1 MSKTNTK
8 KPIHALTGLRF
19 IAAISVVLAHYG
31 VFLLDFPFKVALI
44 AEQARAGVSLFF
56 ILSGFILFYNYHDWF
71 KGGVDTKQF
80 WQFIQ
85 ARFARVY
92 PMHVVALLINT
103 PIVLHFLITKPAEAR
118 QSYGDWFTPLL
129 VSLSWFA
136 NLFLV
141 QIYLPVASFE
151 DLWNPPAWSIATE
164 LIFYITFPF
173 FIAYFLNRFTNT
185 TSLLIFGC
193 KLFAIETVAYLGI
206 VLVVFH
212 LTSKS
217 VDFVDWI
224 PYRLPF
230 FRIWEFFIG
239 CILGAV
245 FVRDRQRV
253 ESHPLVK
260 QLRNTTCRN
269 LVLALTLIGIV
280 ILAASSI
287 VEPNAPLATLRRVLH
302 WYVLYTPLLALII
315 ITLAFGKT
323 FVSPILEHPLML
335 LLGEASYSLYI
346 THFGPL
352 IALKQARAQG
362 MEIGVVWV
370 AIIIVL
376 SIIASIGFLKF
387 VEMPA
392 RRVIRG
398 RQPMRFT

>member
-1 MSKTNTK
+1 
-8 KPIHALTGLRF
+8 
-19 IAAISVVLAHYG
+19 
-31 VFLLDFPFKVALI
+31 
-44 AEQARAGVSLFF
+44 
-56 ILSGFILFYNYHDWF
+56 
-71 KGGVDTKQF
+71 
-80 WQFIQ
+80 
-85 ARFARVY
+85 
-92 PMHVVALLINT
+92 
-103 PIVLHFLITKPAEAR
+103 LITKPAEAR
-118 QSYGDWFTPLL
+118 QAYGDWFTPLL

-164 LIFYITFPF
+164 LIFYITFPS
-173 FIAYFLNRFTNT
+173 YCVFLNRFTNT

-302 WYVLYTPLLALII
+302 WYVPYTPLLALII

-323 FVSPILEHPLML
+323 FVSPILEH
-335 LLGEASYSLYI
+335 
-346 THFGPL
+346 
-352 IALKQARAQG
+352 R
-362 MEIGVVWV
+362 
-370 AIIIVL
+370 
-376 SIIASIGFLKF
+376 
-387 VEMPA
+387 
-392 RRVIRG
+392 
-398 RQPMRFT
+398 